1 MLINRGEDMLKNKIF
16 LKNLLVLSGIL
27 GLLLGIITIIPFIC
41 NISFFVLM
49 ILAAPVLFVYLKK
62 INLIGFF
69 EPKQGA
75 VLGAIIGFVSFVGFA
90 ISFVP
95 LATIIGFLYKG
106 SYYLG
111 VSLLFRSG
119 IFVTIMMVLFVA
131 ILSALMNAF
140 TGLVTMYVYNQIE
153 PQPEE
158 TKTSIDIQE

>member
-1 MLINRGEDMLKNKIF
+1 MLSNKIF
-16 LKNLLVLSGIL
+16 LKQLLTLSGVLGLIL
-27 GLLLGIITIIPFIC
+27 GVITIIPFIC
-41 NISFFVLM
+41 NFSFFALM
-49 ILAAPVLFVYLKK
+49 LLAAPLLFVYMKK
-62 INLIGFF
+62 INMLGYV

-75 VLGAIIGFVSFVGFA
+75 IYGSIIGFVSFIGFS

-119 IFVTIMMVLFVA
+119 IFVTFMMVLFVA

-140 TGLVTMYVYNQIE
+140 SGLVTMYIYNQIE
-153 PQPEE
+153 PRQEE
-158 TKTSIDIQE
+158 FITDFNIEE